1 MTVKEMAL
9 PWQHGGAFCHTM
21 DIPMTLVLAS
31 LPSWLQ
37 AFAAIVALFIAVWG
51 TLRADKA
58 MRRRDRLQA
67 RCIATAIYP
76 DILSIEV
83 GLGRV
88 RGVLKQLVSI
98 SAAHVGQHYM
108 ADLNMAQIEIP
119 SMLTRNVD
127 NLYLLGEQAGPTC
140 LQLVS
145 IVLQYN
151 DLVQSAAAQLADKAK
166 GEWTNLLHAL
176 EGHLKAIDILVGE
189 AQQELAAVHD
199 AQALGKLKS

>member
-9 PWQHGGAFCHTM
+9 PGKLGGAFFYPM
-21 DIPMTLVLAS
+21 DAPMNLVLTN

-58 MRRRDRLQA
+58 AKRRDRLQA

-88 RGVLKQLVSI
+88 RGMLKQLVSI
-98 SAAHVGQHYM
+98 SATMVGQHYM
-108 ADLNMAQIEIP
+108 ADLNVAQIEIP
-119 SMLTRNVD
+119 PLLTRNVD

-145 IVLQYN
+145 VILQYN

-166 GEWTNLLHAL
+166 GEWTDLLHAL
-176 EGHLKAIDILVGE
+176 EGHLTAIETLLGQ
-189 AQQELAAVHD
+189 AQKEIGPVHD
-199 AQALGKLKS
+199 PQ